1 MATVIPRVCAIVLAA
16 IGLATAARAETTLIP
31 AAKDNTL
38 IENPAGALSNGSGP
52 AFFAGRT
59 GQTEGSIRRAV
70 IAFDVGAHLPRGA
83 LVTGAALNLHVSQT
97 NAGPVQMGLHRL
109 LSDWGE
115 GASSASGGS
124 GAAAAPGDATWI
136 HTFHPGAFWANPGGD
151 FVSAASSSVLV
162 DQPGFVTFPS
172 TPALV
177 ADVQGW
183 LDDPSGNTGW
193 ILVGGESAPTTV
205 KRFDARECPDTTNHP
220 LLVVSFQ
227 RGRGRACAD
236 PGLGNRARALCAA
249 YCESLDCD
257 GEAPRASEKACAQLA
272 REFDRATGGGMLPCE
287 RRDADGDGVPDEED
301 NCPAVPNTDQSDAD
315 ADLAGDACDNCPDLP
330 NAGQEDTGGTPGVGD
345 VCDCPCF
352 STTDVAALIAVLD
365 DLIVYGTPLCIDTR
379 VNAKPFTAVT
389 VRRLDGEPCGERSQ
403 DCSALSIE
411 FTEDNVCEINPPRPT
426 PGVTVQGVSAVQ
438 RESCRQYIL
447 QAASAAGMICN

>member
-1 MATVIPRVCAIVLAA
+1 MPTAILRVVLFVLAA
-16 IGLATAARAETTLIP
+16 IGLATAARAETALIP
-31 AAKDNTL
+31 ALKDNTL
-38 IENPAGALSNGSGP
+38 IEHPAGALGNGSGP

-59 GQTEGSIRRAV
+59 GQSQGSIRRAV
-70 IAFDVGAHLPRGA
+70 IAFDVASHLPPGA
-83 LVTGAALNLHVSQT
+83 MVTGVALNLHVSQT

-151 FVSAASSSVLV
+151 FVSAASSGALV

-172 TPALV
+172 TLSLV

-183 LDDPSGNTGW
+183 LDDPSGNAGW
-193 ILVGGESAPTTV
+193 ILVGGEAASTTV
-205 KRFDARECPDTTNHP
+205 KRFDARENPDATKHP
-220 LLVVSFQ
+220 LLAVSFQ

-236 PGLGNRARALCAA
+236 PDLDERARALCAA

-257 GEAPRASEKACAQLA
+257 GEAPRASEKACARLA
-272 REFDRATGGGMLPCE
+272 REFDRATGAAMLPCE
-287 RRDADGDGVPDEED
+287 RRDADGDGAEDGED
-301 NCPAVPNTDQSDAD
+301 NCPAAPNTDQSDVD
-315 ADLAGDACDNCPDLP
+315 SDLVGDACDNCPDLP
-330 NAGQEDTGGTPGVGD
+330 NTGQEDTGGNPGVGD

-352 STTDVAALIAVLD
+352 STADVAG
-365 DLIVYGTPLCIDTR
+365 LIVALGDGSLYGDLLCIDTR
-379 VNAKPFTAVT
+379 VNSKPFTALT
-389 VRRLDGEPCGERSQ
+389 ARRLDGMDCGAGSA

-411 FTEDNVCEINPPRPT
+411 FTEDNVCQLNPPAPE
-426 PGVTVQGVSAVQ
+426 PGTTAQGISATQ
-438 RESCRQYIL
+438 REACRASIL
-447 QAASAAGMICN
+447 QAASAVGMTCN